1 MDQEKIEIYLIKKF
15 EKENDETDSSEGI
28 HQNYTKLLFL
38 IFGNIWPPQWL
49 QMHLLEGAFISNI
62 VVLQQEWIFYNESTL
77 K

>member
-38 IFGNIWPPQWL
+38 IFGNI
-49 QMHLLEGAFISNI
+49 
-62 VVLQQEWIFYNESTL
+62 
-77 K
+77 